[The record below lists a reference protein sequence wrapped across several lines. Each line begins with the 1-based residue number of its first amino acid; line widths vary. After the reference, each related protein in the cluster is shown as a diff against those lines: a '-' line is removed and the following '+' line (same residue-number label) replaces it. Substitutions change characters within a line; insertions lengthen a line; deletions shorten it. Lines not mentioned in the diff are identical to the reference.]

1 MFYEVRNVGGA
12 EYFRKDT
19 ENNMNF
25 PRHIHHSFE
34 IILVTDGEIKASV
47 NSETYTLKEGDALLI
62 FPHQVHSISSEASSH
77 VTYIFSPLLVNSF
90 YSALRDKVPV
100 SGAFRIPDALVTA
113 LSSLSPDS
121 TVVEKKG
128 VLYSVCAEFD
138 RGAEYVERQYKNG
151 PFYELFSFV
160 EENYT
165 GECMLSDAVERVGM
179 NYSYISRNFKKLV
192 GMSFNDYVNLMRLN
206 QACYLLKN
214 TDRSITDCGFESGFR
229 SIHTFNRNFKER
241 YGISPQQYRKEQKN

>member
-12 EYFRKDT
+12 EYFRVDT

-25 PRHIHHSFE
+25 PRHLHQSFE
-34 IILVTDGEIKASV
+34 IILVTGGKLTVDVDSG
-47 NSETYTLKEGDALLI
+47 TYTLEEGDALMI
-62 FPHQVHSISSEASSH
+62 FPHQIHSLSSEVSRH
-77 VTYIFSPLLVNSF
+77 VTYIFSPLLVNSYF
-90 YSALRDKVPV
+90 SALRGKVPA
-100 SGAFRIPDALVTA
+100 SGAFRMPEALAAA
-113 LSSLSPDS
+113 LGSLSPDS
-121 TVVEKKG
+121 SVIEKKG
-128 VLYSVCAEFD
+128 VLYSVCAAFD
-138 RGAEYVERQYKNG
+138 RGARYVERKYKNG
-151 PFYELFSFV
+151 PFYDIFSFV

-165 GECMLSDAVERVGM
+165 NECTLSDAVERVGM

-206 QACYLLKN
+206 QACYLLRN
-214 TDRSITDCGFESGFR
+214 SDISITDCGYESGFR